1 VTAREIERL
10 GINTVAVTNLPS
22 HYDMGKPFVAGYQH
36 VRLALGL
43 HPLFAKHHSP
53 ELERFGQL
61 AQSALYI
68 GEIGLDFSRE
78 GIATKSIQEH
88 SFEIVLTL
96 IRGRSR
102 FLTLHSRRAEEQVV
116 AALRRHGIPG
126 AVLHWFSGSVRALHA
141 ALDEGHS
148 FSVNT
153 AMIASPRGLNLVR
166 KIPRDRL
173 LTESDGPYVRI
184 GNRPANP
191 KDVGLVVSALARLW
205 DLSDVETAHVISQNF
220 ERITQGLD

>member
-1 VTAREIERL
+1 
-10 GINTVAVTNLPS
+10 
-22 HYDMGKPFVAGYQH
+22 
-36 VRLALGL
+36 
-43 HPLFAKHHSP
+43 
-53 ELERFGQL
+53 
-61 AQSALYI
+61 
-68 GEIGLDFSRE
+68 
-78 GIATKSIQEH
+78 
-88 SFEIVLTL
+88 
-96 IRGRSR
+96 
-102 FLTLHSRRAEEQVV
+102 
-116 AALRRHGIPG
+116 
-126 AVLHWFSGSVRALHA
+126 LHWFSGSVRALHA

-220 ERITQGLD
+220 ERITQGHRRAAFSAVGGVRNVSTVARRPFQWPC